1 MKSHFFLATSLRC
14 LQNAN
19 CGGICTHYLIAKLL
33 LKCEDKREAF
43 SDIKVLIKFTHLFS
57 PDPF

>member
-33 LKCEDKREAF
+33 LKCEDKTEAF
-43 SDIKVLIKFTHLFS
+43 SDIKVLRKFTHLFS

>member
-1 MKSHFFLATSLRC
+1 MKLHIRDSHEI
-14 LQNAN
+14 
-19 CGGICTHYLIAKLL
+19 GICTHYLIAKLL

-43 SDIKVLIKFTHLFS
+43 SDIKVLRKFTHLFS